1 MRQIKF
7 LLAYSAILI
16 LLISGTNSNKM
27 AETIDKAT
35 AKQYPMY
42 QPAWSSTNFQG
53 LDIGIGPDGDAIAVG
68 IDGKVYNYNFIANSW
83 SQLDGDYEMLNI
95 IRVDVDDQGTPYL
108 VGSVGGIF
116 YLSCYNNWVQ
126 LPGCAVDIG
135 VGRGSEIWRIGCDA
149 KGPNRQDFGVW
160 KLFCECE
167 CKCGCERRCIRF
179 RPSKYLNNPNGDKR
193 KCYWNKIEGAGIR
206 IDVHPNGNP
215 YIINNS
221 GRIFKYDSESYNF
234 TPVNGLLAKD
244 LTLSND
250 GLLYAVGK
258 GDNRIYRAVDE
269 DAGTWQALQG
279 CANEVSSGPYSQ
291 PWIIACDSNVVTTS
305 KLNFN

>member
-1 MRQIKF
+1 M
-7 LLAYSAILI
+7 L
-16 LLISGTNSNKM
+16 LLISSLKATKM
-27 AETIDKAT
+27 SESIDKAT

-42 QPAWSSTNFQG
+42 QPVWSSTNFQA
-53 LDIGIGPDGDAIAVG
+53 LDIGVGADGDAIAVG
-68 IDGKVYNYNFIANSW
+68 IDGKVYSYNFIANSW
-83 SQLDGDYEMLNI
+83 SLVDGDYEMMNI
-95 IRVDVDDQGTPYL
+95 TRLDVDDQGTPYL
-108 VGSVGGIF
+108 VGSVGGIS

-149 KGPNRQDFGVW
+149 KGANRQEFGVW
-160 KLFCECE
+160 KLFCECG
-167 CKCGCERRCIRF
+167 CKCGCERSCIRF
-179 RPSKYLNNPNGDKR
+179 RPSKYINNPNGDKR
-193 KCYWNKIEGAGIR
+193 KCYWNKIEGAGVK

-215 YIINNS
+215 YIINNA
-221 GRIFKYDSESYNF
+221 GRIFKYDSESFNF

-244 LTLSND
+244 ITLSND

-258 GDNRIYRAVDE
+258 SDNRIYRAVDE

-279 CANEVSSGPYSQ
+279 CANEVSAGPYSQ
-291 PWIIACDSNVVTTS
+291 PWIVACDSNIVTTS